1 MAETH
6 HFHAHKL
13 FGVKD
18 FVCVVTGG
26 GTGIGL
32 MAAQALAAN
41 GAKVVRRP
49 AQQQQ
54 QQQQQQQLVIRFPK
68 RWENGRG
75 SLSAP

>member
-54 QQQQQQQLVIRFPK
+54 LVIRFPK